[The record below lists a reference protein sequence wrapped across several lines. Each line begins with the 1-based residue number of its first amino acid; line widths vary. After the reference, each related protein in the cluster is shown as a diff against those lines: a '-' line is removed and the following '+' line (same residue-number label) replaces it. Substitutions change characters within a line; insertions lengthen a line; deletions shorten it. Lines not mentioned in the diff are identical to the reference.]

1 MEIISFGA
9 FRLYPSQRVLKKG
22 DQPVKLGSRAFDILL
37 VLVQHA
43 GKVVGHKELVAKV
56 WPGVFVEEVS
66 RRVHIAALR
75 KALDTGEAG
84 ARYLINVPGRG
95 YCFVAPTSREWVE
108 SGVPAAEMSFDAVY
122 RLPPPLARMVG
133 REETVREVCQKLI
146 AERFVS
152 IVRPGGSGK
161 TTVALAVA
169 HALLID
175 FRGAVCNNASLRKA
189 ARHLGKLYDAVL
201 EPSGLKATQFSL
213 LTQIHALGQPTMAGL
228 ASSLLMDLSAM
239 RHSLGPL
246 IRDGLIL
253 LRVDANDRRV
263 KRVILTAAGVTKFK
277 QAMQLWR
284 KAQGRFEKAS
294 GSARAAKL
302 HSVLKLLTSEGF
314 EDAFQAALERRN
326 VE

>member
-1 MEIISFGA
+1 MEIIFFGP
-9 FRLYPSQRVLKKG
+9 FRLRPSERVLKKG

-43 GKVVGHKELVAKV
+43 GEVVGHKELVAKV
-56 WPGVFVEEVS
+56 WPGVFVEEIS
-66 RRVHIAALR
+66 LRVHIAALR

-108 SGVPAAEMSFDAVY
+108 SSVPAAEMSFGAVY
-122 RLPPPLARMVG
+122 HLPPSLARMVG
-133 REETVREVCQKLI
+133 REKTVHEVCQKLI
-146 AERFVS
+146 ASFVS
-152 IVRPGGSGK
+152 IAGPGGLGK

-189 ARHLGKLYDAVL
+189 ARRLGKLYDAVL
-201 EPSGLKATQFSL
+201 EPSGLKATQFNL
-213 LTQIHALGQPTMAGL
+213 LTQIHALGHPTMAGL
-228 ASSLLMDLSAM
+228 ADSLLMDLSAM

-246 IRDGLIL
+246 IRNGLVL
-253 LRVDANDRRV
+253 LRLDAKDRRV
-263 KRVILTAAGVTKFK
+263 KRVVLTAAGVAKFK

-284 KAQGRFEKAS
+284 KAQGRFEKAF

-302 HSVLKLLTSEGF
+302 RSELKLLTSEGF
-314 EDAFQAALERRN
+314 EDAF
-326 VE
+326 